1 MRGRQGRQCRWRNS
15 DSTPDGIATE
25 RKGGITLHEILMLAL
40 PVALAACANAA
51 EQVPPREGMAKAER
65 PDVKVGDR

>member
-1 MRGRQGRQCRWRNS
+1 
-15 DSTPDGIATE
+15 
-25 RKGGITLHEILMLAL
+25 L